1 MELPYAIALIVAS
14 IISTSVAMIAWQRR
28 TSVGAKSLFILMLAA
43 VVWSLTYA
51 IRWIAHD
58 KAAQLF
64 WLDATYFGVVVA
76 PTAFLVLALEYTDQ
90 VHVLTSR
97 VRISLAIIP
106 TLTIFILWTDPWH
119 GLFYNGLRTGDAI
132 LNGGIWFWIF
142 IAYTYIIL
150 LLASILIFR
159 KTIQDKQYFQVQAG
173 LLLTGMVLPW
183 FGNIVSMLG
192 FSPFP
197 GLDMTP
203 FLFTASGILFMFAL
217 FRFGLLDI
225 VPIAHFR
232 LMQNLLDAVIVLD
245 KANRIVD
252 FNPAGQK
259 ILKLSTAVIGK
270 SLHQAGFQNP
280 DLTVLDQNI
289 YAEKSEIQ
297 IKIDDLHQFEMRTL
311 SLLDKNNHATGKLI
325 TLHDISE
332 YQQVQEQIRRSEE
345 QHRLLFD
352 NAVESILVVQNRKVV
367 FCNPITSELTGYP
380 MDELINE
387 SFVKFIY
394 PEDIEMILENYRKR
408 VSGENLPG
416 RYQFR
421 LVRKDLS
428 FRWVETSG
436 IRIEWEGELATLHF
450 IIDVTERKKAEV
462 ALEFRSTHDIL
473 TGLYNRQYFE
483 QEIERLQNSRRQP
496 VSIFVMD
503 MNGLKE
509 INDSQGHAAG
519 DDQLKVAALVIR
531 KAFRPDDVVAR
542 IGGDEFVIIMP
553 EMNTETVQQVV
564 DRLKLIINEFNQQN
578 PERNPISFAIGYATS
593 ESVPDLQHVLRNA
606 DRDMYVQKEKYYA
619 GNKSY
624 MSFTNDLI
632 DSHLNL
638 DKPYLINE

>member
-1 MELPYAIALIVAS
+1 MDLQYAIALIVAA
-14 IISTSVAMIAWQRR
+14 IISTIVAMIAWQRR
-28 TSVGAKSLFILMLAA
+28 TAVGAKSLFILMLAA
-43 VVWSLTYA
+43 VAWSLTYA
-51 IRWIAHD
+51 IRWIAHEET
-58 KAAQLF
+58 AQLF

-76 PTAFLVLALEYTDQ
+76 PTAFLILALEYTNQ
-90 VHVLTSR
+90 VHILSSR

-106 TLTIFILWTDPWH
+106 TLTILILWTDPWH

-132 LNGGIWFWIF
+132 LNGGVWFWIF
-142 IAYTYIIL
+142 ITYTYIIL
-150 LLASILIFR
+150 ILASILIFR
-159 KTIQDKQYFQVQAG
+159 KTIQDQLFFQVQAG

-183 FGNIVSMLG
+183 LGNIISLLG

-197 GLDMTP
+197 GLDLTP
-203 FLFTASGILFMFAL
+203 FLFTASGTLFMFAL
-217 FRFGLLDI
+217 FRFGFLDI
-225 VPIAHFR
+225 VPIAHSR
-232 LMQNLLDAVIVLD
+232 LMEGLLDSVIVLD
-245 KANRIVD
+245 KENRIVD
-252 FNPAGQK
+252 FNPAAQK
-259 ILKLSTAVIGK
+259 LLNLSAAVIGQPIYQVG
-270 SLHQAGFQNP
+270 LQNSN
-280 DLTVLDQNI
+280 LTVLDHHI
-289 YAEKSEIQ
+289 HAEKSEIQ
-297 IKIDDLHQFEMRTL
+297 IKNDDIHEFEMRTL
-311 SLLDKNNHATGKLI
+311 ALLDNNRQATGKLI
-325 TLHDISE
+325 TLHDITE
-332 YQQVQEQIRRSEE
+332 YRQAQEKIHRSEE
-345 QHRLLFD
+345 QYRLLFD
-352 NAVESILVVQNRKVV
+352 NAVESILVVQNRLVV
-367 FCNPITSELTGYP
+367 FCNPITCELTGYP
-380 MDELINE
+380 MEELINE

-408 VSGENLPG
+408 VDGEDLPG

-436 IRIEWEGELATLHF
+436 IRIDWKGELATLHF
-450 IIDVTERKKAEV
+450 LMDVTDRKKAEI

-483 QEIERLQNSRRQP
+483 QEIDRLQNSRRQP
-496 VSIFVMD
+496 VSILVMD

-509 INDSQGHAAG
+509 INDTQGHAAG